1 MNWSWI
7 KEFTGG
13 NPEFWK
19 EYVALFDFNSK
30 ETKKIVVIDL
40 KTTDN
45 EILSIGAIE
54 IEDNLLVVKNF
65 IEINFQ
71 NKENLIPNKEIESN
85 VIAVFLNFIKNATLV
100 GYNMN
105 FTVEMINSILDK
117 SNLGSL
123 KNQSI
128 DIELMH
134 QKLIDSSSDKSISL
148 DELCSLYKID
158 KNDSRNTSDDVFII
172 GLLFLKMKKKLEV

>member
-19 EYVALFDFNSK
+19 EYVASFELKSN
-30 ETKKIVVIDL
+30 EVKKHIVIDL
-40 KTTDN
+40 KTTND
-45 EILSIGAIE
+45 EILSIAGIQIE
-54 IEDNLLVVKNF
+54 NNLLIVKNF

-71 NKENLIPNKEIESN
+71 NNENLTPNNEIESN
-85 VIAVFLNFIKNATLV
+85 GIAAFLNFIKNATLV

-134 QKLIDSSSDKSISL
+134 QKLIDFSSDKSISF

-158 KNDSRNTSDDVFII
+158 QNGRHTTSGDVYITA
-172 GLLFLKMKKKLEV
+172 LLFLKMNKKLNI

>member
-13 NPEFWK
+13 NPYFWK

-40 KTTDN
+40 KTTED
-45 EILSIGAIE
+45 EILSIAAIE
-54 IEDNLLVVKNF
+54 IENNLLVVKNF

-71 NKENLIPNKEIESN
+71 NNEIESN
-85 VIAVFLNFIKNATLV
+85 VIAAFLNFIKNATLV

-158 KNDSRNTSDDVFII
+158 KNDRHTTSDNVFII
-172 GLLFLKMKKKLEV
+172 ALIFLKLKKKLEV